1 VVAVTVGAAEAIASF
16 GTSKEGKRS
25 PPACALSAR
34 TGEDRRNG
42 EMLVLDE
49 EQVSP
54 FGRDRRALL
63 LHA

>member
-1 VVAVTVGAAEAIASF
+1 LSRHERD
-16 GTSKEGKRS
+16 KRRRRLLDR
-25 PPACALSAR
+25 ATALLTAH
-34 TGEDRRNG
+34 TGEDWRNG
-42 EMLVLDE
+42 EMLVLDG